1 MTDFARLVLGADTQG
16 LKAAERDLQSIASKA
31 GKTASDIG
39 SSMQR
44 MGLGLTA
51 GVTAPLVIFGKTA
64 FDAAVGSRQAFAQV
78 ESALASM
85 GAASGKTVS
94 QLQKSAGVLQDISTF
109 DDDDILQKVTANL
122 LTFGNVA
129 GDEFDRAQLAAVNLS
144 ARLGTDLQSAT
155 LQVGKA
161 LNDPIAGLTGL
172 SRAGIQFTSDQ
183 KAMIEGMVE
192 AGDIAGA
199 QSIILGELERQ
210 FGGAAAAAREATPGS
225 DQIQA
230 WRTLQ
235 EVVGERLIVA
245 FEKLEEITAPVINSF
260 LALDEDTQTVIIVIG
275 ALAAALGPLL
285 IVLGAMASGLGALVT
300 IAPTVAAA
308 FGIIRIAALALMA
321 NPVILAFAVVLGGIY
336 LAWQNWDKIEPILRR
351 LYEGA
356 KKWILN
362 GLGYI
367 LEYIKNPIGA
377 VTNAF
382 KAMYIAVVGN
392 SYVPDM
398 VDGISREFDRLQAVM
413 VDPAR
418 KAASDVKTA
427 MKAMADDVAA
437 MGVTGLSIADRDA
450 RLAAIGGRPL
460 DEIEELEKAA
470 SRWANAQ
477 NDLKAKSESTAVTI
491 AESFGQMADRTLQ
504 AFDRMVGAI
513 RGGGFLD
520 ILGSVINLGLQLG
533 GMGAFGKTVQ
543 DNINKPFPSAEGGG
557 FTGMGARAGGLD
569 GKGGFLAMLH
579 PRESVLDHTK
589 GQGMGGR
596 FHVTVG
602 VDPRSGNLTAF
613 VNDQIAAT
621 APAIAG
627 AGAAMAQGQMA
638 ARAQR
643 RIR

>member
-1 MTDFARLVLGADTQG
+1 M
-16 LKAAERDLQSIASKA
+16 
-31 GKTASDIG
+31 
-39 SSMQR
+39 
-44 MGLGLTA
+44 
-51 GVTAPLVIFGKTA
+51 
-64 FDAAVGSRQAFAQV
+64 
-78 ESALASM
+78 
-85 GAASGKTVS
+85 
-94 QLQKSAGVLQDISTF
+94 
-109 DDDDILQKVTANL
+109 
-122 LTFGNVA
+122 
-129 GDEFDRAQLAAVNLS
+129 
-144 ARLGTDLQSAT
+144 
-155 LQVGKA
+155 
-161 LNDPIAGLTGL
+161 
-172 SRAGIQFTSDQ
+172 
-183 KAMIEGMVE
+183 
-192 AGDIAGA
+192 
-199 QSIILGELERQ
+199 
-210 FGGAAAAAREATPGS
+210 
-225 DQIQA
+225 
-230 WRTLQ
+230 
-235 EVVGERLIVA
+235 
-245 FEKLEEITAPVINSF
+245 
-260 LALDEDTQTVIIVIG
+260 
-275 ALAAALGPLL
+275 
-285 IVLGAMASGLGALVT
+285 
-300 IAPTVAAA
+300 
-308 FGIIRIAALALMA
+308 
-321 NPVILAFAVVLGGIY
+321 
-336 LAWQNWDKIEPILRR
+336 
-351 LYEGA
+351 
-356 KKWILN
+356 N